1 MGSIVSAAFARLHV
15 CEIQPR
21 CYVSPGVSI
30 HYLYTLLL
38 MDIQLLSSLGL
49 LPWCFSVKFL
59 SMSLGVN
66 LVLELELVGCMY
78 ILI

>member
-1 MGSIVSAAFARLHV
+1 MCVRFSHVVAQSWSSFIVKAL
-15 CEIQPR
+15 
-21 CYVSPGVSI
+21 YVSPGVSI